1 MAEQAITDNLD
12 ELLAVLPQEI
22 RDPLTDHEHL
32 EDLLE
37 IVLDLG
43 RRPEARFPDRWA
55 VLVERPVRHEDLEY
69 VMSRVGAF
77 TDDNRAGIERTL
89 HRISA
94 MRNRQGRIVGLTCRI
109 GRCVYGTV
117 DIIRD
122 IVESGKSILLLGR
135 PGIGKTTKLREVARV
150 LADELDKRVVIVDTS
165 NEIAGDGDVPH
176 PGIGRARRMQVRRPE
191 LQHAVMIEA
200 VENHMPEVIV
210 IDEIGTE
217 AEALAARTIAERGV
231 QLIGTAHGNTLDN
244 LLMNPTLQ
252 DLVGGIHAVTLSD
265 EEARRRGTQKTV
277 LERKAPPTFDV
288 VIEIM
293 EFDKLAIHHDV
304 ADTVD
309 RFLRGQPATP
319 ETRLRRPDGQVEIM
333 PPEELPFED
342 MLEAESYPRPA
353 APASIRTEQELRVFP
368 YGVSRNKLER
378 AMRDLGIQAR
388 ITRSWNEADA
398 ILMLKAHER
407 KSPAKLREAAK
418 QGTPVH
424 ILRSNTQQQIA
435 GALRE
440 IYRLR
445 QYSAEERA
453 LREARQAIEEVLA
466 TSRPVELSPQNAYLR
481 RLQHRLAGQY
491 DLTSES
497 VGVEPHRRVRLSK

>member
-12 ELLAVLPQEI
+12 ELLAVLPPGI
-22 RDPLTDHEHL
+22 RDGLARQGQL
-32 EDLLE
+32 EALLE
-37 IVLDLG
+37 IVLDFG
-43 RRPEARFPDRWA
+43 RLPEARFPDRWV
-55 VLVERPVRHEDLEY
+55 VLAEVPVRHEELDH
-69 VMSRVGAF
+69 VMSGVGEF
-77 TDDNRAGIERTL
+77 GEDNRAGIERTL

-94 MRNRQGRIVGLTCRI
+94 IRNRSGRCVGLTCRI
-109 GRCVYGTV
+109 GRSVYGTV

-122 IVESGKSILLLGR
+122 IVESGKSIVLLGR

-176 PGIGRARRMQVRRPE
+176 PAIGRARRMQVRRPE

-217 AEALAARTIAERGV
+217 AEATAARTIAERGV

-265 EEARRRGTQKTV
+265 EEAKRRGTQKTV

-304 ADTVD
+304 AETVD
-309 RFLRGQPATP
+309 RFLRGQAAAP
-319 ETRLRRPDGQVEIM
+319 EIRLRKPDGEVEVI
-333 PPEELPFED
+333 PPEELPFEE
-342 MLEAESYPRPA
+342 MLEVESLARPA
-353 APASIRTEQELRVFP
+353 PPTPIRGERELRVFP

-378 AMRDLGIQAR
+378 AMRDLGLRAR
-388 ITRSWNEADA
+388 ITRSPSDADV
-398 ILMLKAHER
+398 ILMLKAHEK
-407 KSPAKLREAAK
+407 KSPAKLQEAAR
-418 QGTPVH
+418 QGTPMH

-435 GALRE
+435 VALRE
-440 IYRLR
+440 VYRLR

-466 TSRPVELSPQNAYLR
+466 TSRPIELSPQNAYLR

-491 DLTSES
+491 DLASES
-497 VGVEPHRRVRLSK
+497 IGVEPHRRVRISK